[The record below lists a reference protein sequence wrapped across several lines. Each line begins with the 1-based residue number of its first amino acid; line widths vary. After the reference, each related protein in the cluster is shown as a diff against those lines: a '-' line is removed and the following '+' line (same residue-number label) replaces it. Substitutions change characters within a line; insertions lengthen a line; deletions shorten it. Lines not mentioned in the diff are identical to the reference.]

1 MQSTYITTLPGNS
14 GCLLVP
20 RGPIASSNAN
30 DLRVF
35 DLQLTTAGM
44 GLHSTRKAVPL

>member
-1 MQSTYITTLPGNS
+1 MQSTDITTLPGKS
-14 GCLLVP
+14 SCLFVP
-20 RGPIASSNAN
+20 GGAIANTNAN

-35 DLQLTTAGM
+35 DLQLITAGM